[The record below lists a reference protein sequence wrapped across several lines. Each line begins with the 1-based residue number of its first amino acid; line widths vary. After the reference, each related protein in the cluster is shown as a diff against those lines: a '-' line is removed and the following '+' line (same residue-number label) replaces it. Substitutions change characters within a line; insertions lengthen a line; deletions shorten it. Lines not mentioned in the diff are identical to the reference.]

1 MWLAEGVGVRTSISL
16 LSQLE
21 PCWASWRKAMTSVV
35 SESLDF
41 QLEETS
47 PLLSEPRAP
56 SRWFRRGLGQLPSA
70 SSQSPVLAVV
80 SVAKTQTGEGTTQG
94 RPAPPVSS
102 VFRKKPFGQE
112 PEGAHQLLR
121 WSQQLPPHLL
131 HPQPSPHPS
140 ARRAG
145 QFSACKSCPRQAW

>member
-1 MWLAEGVGVRTSISL
+1 MWLAEAVGVWTSISL

-21 PCWASWRKAMTSVV
+21 PCWASWGKAMTSVV

-102 VFRKKPFGQE
+102 VIRKKPFGQE

-131 HPQPSPHPS
+131 HPQPSPRPS